1 MGLMKSKYDCHGC
14 ANSGSPLCELCG
26 ALGSVGAEGVP
37 KYYVDL
43 SDVLPRFLK
52 AGEGEDNG
60 TSRRRPLRE
69 GGGDE
74 CAVLIEYYL
83 RAGEALPMAVVLDY
97 NEQVRKRKILNEK

>member
-1 MGLMKSKYDCHGC
+1 MGLMKSKYDCGGC

-26 ALGSVGAEGVP
+26 AASGSVGAEGVP

-43 SDVLPRFLK
+43 SDVSPRFLK
-52 AGEGEDNG
+52 EREEKMRG
-60 TSRRRPLRE
+60 TP
-69 GGGDE
+69 GGDE

-97 NEQVRKRKILNEK
+97 NEQVRKRKIQNEK